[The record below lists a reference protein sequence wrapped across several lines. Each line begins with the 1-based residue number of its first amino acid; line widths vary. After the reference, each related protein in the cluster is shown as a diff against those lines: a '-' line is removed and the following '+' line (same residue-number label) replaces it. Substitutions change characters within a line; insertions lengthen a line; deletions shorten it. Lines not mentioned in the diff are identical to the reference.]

1 MDGAITADD
10 VAQDHSGPTINW
22 LVSYARGLWKI
33 GSHEPHGANGSKKKP
48 LGEQATCFLCNAS
61 PMHPKSL
68 SKHFQAKHVKARH
81 FDAPFPCPKCHTQ
94 GLDAPTISSP
104 SDWISHVKEAHGK
117 INAPHNSKALM
128 TPLTEEK
135 PTHACFVCHAKLPAS
150 APKHFNLHDFP
161 ADQLFP
167 CPECPETER
176 AVLCTGDDLLAHL
189 TGSHAYPSIQR
200 CPFCQ
205 VFCTTRGLST
215 HMRGHFKKK
224 EAIEQIECPQCVGT
238 EEKTPLA
245 FSDFSMWL
253 VHATTAHDHT
263 SSDRDPG
270 GKSRKRKWDEGSAGE
285 EPLLPISI
293 GEAGSEMVVEW
304 DTQCLGPV
312 PAVSYLQSP
321 PPSEASDGELGFEA
335 VSRK

>member
-22 LVSYARGLWKI
+22 LVSYVRGLWKT

-48 LGEQATCFLCNAS
+48 LGKQATCFLCNAS

-94 GLDAPTISSP
+94 GLDASTISSP

-117 INAPHNSKALM
+117 INAPHNLKALM

-135 PTHACFVCHAKLPAS
+135 PTHACFVCRAKLPAS

-176 AVLCTGDDLLAHL
+176 AVLRTGDDLLAHL
-189 TGSHAYPSIQR
+189 TGSHAYPSVQR

-263 SSDRDPG
+263 SSDCYDSFHARSRPRPCVRSTPDRSPTFHRERAPCRVASRDPLP
-270 GKSRKRKWDEGSAGE
+270 SRAPARRANASWYARPLEVRAGS
-285 EPLLPISI
+285 LLP
-293 GEAGSEMVVEW
+293 A
-304 DTQCLGPV
+304 L
-312 PAVSYLQSP
+312 
-321 PPSEASDGELGFEA
+321 
-335 VSRK
+335 